1 MKKAP
6 AAKKPRPKT
15 TLTTAS
21 IGLSFLDAGPSFEE
35 REGFGEELVLEA
47 SDDSGKRE
55 VRLFVPADP
64 PEEPEPQG

>member
-6 AAKKPRPKT
+6 TAKKPRPKT

-35 REGFGEELVLEA
+35 GEGFGEEIRLEA
-47 SDDSGKRE
+47 KDESGKRE
-55 VRLFVPADP
+55 VRLFMPADP
-64 PEEPEPQG
+64 KEPEPQA